1 MRLMKFAAF
10 GVVAL
15 AALATLAACREGLGG
30 SIWAV
35 RFPDRVEGAINLPDG
50 VFPGVG
56 AGGFGGSVY
65 VDVTIEGNAIVGI
78 DVTAHGETPAF
89 AASVFDH
96 LIPMILAVQSADV
109 DAVAGATE
117 TSRAF
122 IAAVA
127 DAIGLPDGVFPGIG
141 AGGFGGDIFVNVAIE
156 GNEIVGIE
164 VTAHNETP
172 AFAASVFSHL
182 APTIIAVQSV
192 NVDIVAG
199 ATDTSS
205 GFIAAV
211 SDALMRAATGGA
223 SPGAPAPP
231 APTPVAVAPQAP
243 EPTPEPVAT
252 PQAPEP
258 AAQPDSEPAA
268 PAPAAVA
275 AAPAAPE
282 PAPAPATR
290 FTAGIYNAFAFGY
303 YGDIHVAVTF
313 AADAIEAIAVTSHEE
328 TPMFANMAF
337 GIMIPAM
344 LAAQSYD
351 VDIVASATYTSEALR
366 EAVRLAI
373 EQASN

>member
-78 DVTAHGETPAF
+78 DVTAHSETPAF

-96 LIPMILAVQSADV
+96 LLPMILAVQSADV

-127 DAIGLPDGVFPGIG
+127 DAISLPDGVFPGVG

-156 GNEIVGIE
+156 GSEIVGIE

-211 SDALMRAATGGA
+211 SDALMSAATGGA
-223 SPGAPAPP
+223 SPGVPP
-231 APTPVAVAPQAP
+231 ATTPVAVAPQAP

-258 AAQPDSEPAA
+258 A
-268 PAPAAVA
+268 
-275 AAPAAPE
+275 
-282 PAPAPATR
+282 APAPATR

-313 AADAIEAIAVTSHEE
+313 TVDAIEAIAVTSHEE

-337 GIMIPAM
+337 GVMIPAM